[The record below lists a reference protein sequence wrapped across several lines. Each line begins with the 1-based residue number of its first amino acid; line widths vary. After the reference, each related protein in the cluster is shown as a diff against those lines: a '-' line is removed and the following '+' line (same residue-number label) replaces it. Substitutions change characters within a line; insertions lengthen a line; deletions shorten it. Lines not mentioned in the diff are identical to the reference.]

1 MRPTEQISP
10 DSVESIVC
18 KRCGRVCRPEGEYG
32 LLCAAWGAG
41 SKHAGESYELHLCEP
56 CFFALVSAIKRER
69 WAQSMFTQ
77 DADALL
83 ADESFGRVDKQ

>member
-1 MRPTEQISP
+1 MIPTEQISP

-32 LLCAAWGAG
+32 LLSAAWGAG

-56 CFFALVSAIKRER
+56 CFFALVSAIKRGKR
-69 WAQSMFTQ
+69 PANSPCVSQ
-77 DADALL
+77 A
-83 ADESFGRVDKQ
+83 GIH